1 MFRLV
6 INVRRGSACSMPGAW
21 HRYPTIEDARAAAA
35 ALVRHERVARIA
47 IVRNE
52 APPRFVEWLE
62 R

>member
-1 MFRLV
+1 
-6 INVRRGSACSMPGAW
+6 MPGAW
-21 HRYPTIEDARAAAA
+21 QRYSTLEEARTAAG

-52 APPRFVEWLE
+52 VPPAFVEWLD